1 MEENKRLF
9 NELMQLRSAIDTL
22 YTKHKQILDEV
33 TSDIEN
39 LKEKQAEEIAHVNNN
54 YKEMINLMTDK
65 IRVFE
70 QDENSKNS
78 NIMKMSHKIFHLE
91 KVNKNLES
99 KLRESSDMPLDAHLK
114 SYESPSKN
122 DNSRE
127 MPVFY
132 DNNTEIFLEDQ
143 EKNSNLNDL
152 PIKKQLFR
160 SIHSGQQ
167 LTNNADLDNLSY
179 LNILAEEKKPF
190 TKREIEDL
198 KTLLDFTNKNLAENQ
213 EYSKKFNEEAD
224 YLTDKVR
231 DFQKMQQMTN
241 LESSFLRKYGGHRSS
256 KSHEMGE
263 NQKYSEKLTQLYS
276 PLSTKIAETREDANT
291 DRNIE

>member
-1 MEENKRLF
+1 
-9 NELMQLRSAIDTL
+9 MQLRSAIDTL

-33 TSDIEN
+33 TSDIES

-70 QDENSKNS
+70 QDENAKNS
-78 NIMKMSHKIFHLE
+78 NILRMSHKILHLE

-99 KLRESSDMPLDAHLK
+99 KLRESSDIPLDTQLK
-114 SYESPSKN
+114 SYESPYKN
-122 DNSRE
+122 DNSGE
-127 MPVFY
+127 MPGFY

-143 EKNSNLNDL
+143 EKNVNSNDL
-152 PIKKQLFR
+152 PMKKQLFN
-160 SIHSGQQ
+160 SMHSHSGQQ
-167 LTNNADLDNLSY
+167 LANNAEGDNLSY

-190 TKREIEDL
+190 TKREIEEL
-198 KTLLDFTNKNLAENQ
+198 KTLLDYTNKNLAENQ

-224 YLTDKVR
+224 YLTDKVK

-241 LESSFLRKYGGHRSS
+241 LESSFLRKYGSHRNS
-256 KSHEMGE
+256 KSHEVGE
-263 NQKYSEKLTQLYS
+263 GQKYSEKLTQLYS
-276 PLSTKIAETREDANT
+276 PLSTKIAETKEDANT

>member
-1 MEENKRLF
+1 
-9 NELMQLRSAIDTL
+9 MQLRSAIDTL

-70 QDENSKNS
+70 QDENAKNS
-78 NIMKMSHKIFHLE
+78 NIMRMSHKILHLE

-99 KLRESSDMPLDAHLK
+99 KLRESSDMPLDAQLK
-114 SYESPSKN
+114 SYESPYKN
-122 DNSRE
+122 DNSGE
-127 MPVFY
+127 MPAFY

-143 EKNSNLNDL
+143 EKNANLNLNDL
-152 PIKKQLFR
+152 PIKKQLFH

-167 LTNNADLDNLSY
+167 LTNNAEGDNLSY

-190 TKREIEDL
+190 TKKEIEEL
-198 KTLLDFTNKNLAENQ
+198 KTLLDYTNKNLAENQ

-241 LESSFLRKYGGHRSS
+241 LESSFLRKYGVHRAC
-256 KSHEMGE
+256 KSHEVGE
-263 NQKYSEKLTQLYS
+263 SQKYSEKLTQLYS
-276 PLSTKIAETREDANT
+276 PLSTRIAETKEDGNT
-291 DRNIE
+291 DRNID